1 MERSGRTRTGAGRG
15 TGRGPDRDR
24 GRGPAGSRDRGKMAG
39 RRGGRRQKPAY
50 ALRKKVCRFC
60 GEKKT
65 SIDYKETPRLQ
76 KYLTEKGKIIPSR
89 ISGNCAKH
97 QRQLA
102 RAIKRA
108 RAIAILPYVAE

>member
-1 MERSGRTRTGAGRG
+1 MVERSGRTGTGAGRG
-15 TGRGPDRDR
+15 R
-24 GRGPAGSRDRGKMAG
+24 GRGPASGRGRGKMSGPRRG
-39 RRGGRRQKPAY
+39 RRKKPLY

-60 GEKKT
+60 SEKRAV
-65 SIDYKETPRLQ
+65 IDYKDTGRLQ
-76 KYLTEKGKIIPSR
+76 KYMTEKGKIIPSR

-108 RAIAILPYVAE
+108 RSISLLPYVTE